1 MGDTALA
8 GMLLVAVVILA
19 HRRRWAAAVTVVIA
33 SLGGMMID
41 ASLKSVFHRARPDY
55 AVELI
60 TGPTWSFPSGHA
72 MASIVG
78 FGVLAYFRRELEK
91 NPHRRVIISMTALLL
106 IIAVGFSRLY
116 LGVHYL
122 TDVTGGF
129 LVGGIW
135 LIVCLEGYR
144 LATRHYVPITTST

>member
-1 MGDTALA
+1 VALLVVAFERLVHVLPVKGGTRIDDAVAHALLSIQDDAGIMVFTWISWMGDTALA

-19 HRRRWAAAVTVVIA
+19 HRRRWAAAVTAVIA

-78 FGVLAYFRRELEK
+78 FGVLAYFRRELED
-91 NPHRRVIISMTALLL
+91 SSSA
-106 IIAVGFSRLY
+106 AYG
-116 LGVHYL
+116 
-122 TDVTGGF
+122 
-129 LVGGIW
+129 
-135 LIVCLEGYR
+135 
-144 LATRHYVPITTST
+144 